1 MMQSDFV
8 ISLHDMRYVE
18 IHCSHCSTVVTM
30 DMARREQMGDR
41 KDAFAPMQC
50 PGCATPYDSK
60 VRPAVDEFKRAYQSL
75 MDLPKSITFRG
86 ASSREKA

>member
-1 MMQSDFV
+1 MQSDFV

-18 IHCSHCSTVVTM
+18 IHCAHCSTVVTM

-41 KDAFAPMQC
+41 KDAFAPIQC

-86 ASSREKA
+86 ASSREGA